1 MKKIIIMMIA
11 VVALFVIAC
20 GKKTKDVDDKVYYI
34 GLSADFAPFEY
45 REGEKIVGFDPEL
58 AELISKETGLKFEI
72 KDMAF
77 SGLLAALQS
86 GKIDIIL
93 SGMSVT
99 EERKKAVNFTKPY
112 FDIAQVIIVREDNN
126 DIKEE
131 TDLLGKSIGVQM
143 GTTSDTL
150 AQKIE
155 GISLKQYESAYGAIL
170 DLNSKKLDAIVLDI
184 QQAKNFVKA
193 NDGIKIAEK
202 ELQKEQ
208 YAMAISKENTDLL
221 EKIDSALDKILVSD
235 EYAAL
240 MKKYIK

>member
-1 MKKIIIMMIA
+1 MKKIILMVMTLCM
-11 VVALFVIAC
+11 VFLMAC
-20 GKKTKDVDDKVYYI
+20 GKKSDDKVYYI

-45 REGEKIVGFDPEL
+45 REGDKVVGFDPEL

-77 SGLLAALQS
+77 NGLLAALQS
-86 GKIDIIL
+86 KKIDVIL

-112 FDIAQVIIVREDNN
+112 FDIAQVIIVREGNTE
-126 DIKEE
+126 IKEQK
-131 TDLLGKSIGVQM
+131 DLLGKGIGVQM

-150 AQKIE
+150 AQSIDGIE
-155 GISLKQYESAYGAIL
+155 LKQYESAYGAIL
-170 DLNSKKLDAIVLDI
+170 DLKSEKLDAIILDI

-193 NDGIKIAEK
+193 NEGIKIVEK
-202 ELQKEQ
+202 EIQREQ
-208 YAMAISKENTDLL
+208 YAMALHKDNTELL
-221 EKIDSALDKILVSD
+221 NAINNALDKILVSEAYD
-235 EYAAL
+235 EL